1 MQKRCK
7 NKFNEGYA
15 LPSVLLVSLLVMTL
29 LLSIL
34 SIIYFTDRGTSR
46 LIEKQKLKLACYS
59 SVQMAL
65 ADSVLLFSD
74 SSNIRTENFDVLLK
88 TRQYGFW
95 REVIASSKGIID
107 SVKLRYLIGIQ
118 STENSYFD
126 NAIVISRPNLRAS
139 VAGNTKI
146 VGDILGTSDQIIIS
160 NIFGEPPIKKD
171 YHTGV
176 KKIDNKIKSQLMPDS
191 LFNTIAAVFD
201 NTHSEIIIENQYELN
216 QDELDIFEPVVVYS
230 ALNDLTINGTINSK
244 ETDEIL
250 LKTIGVLTIQ
260 ENTSVKYPALL
271 YSDSL
276 IIIESNCN
284 LQNIILHSKGPII
297 IHEGS
302 TFKNVQIFSED
313 SIYIDGAQFDYPSII
328 CLSVDD
334 TIAEKKNK
342 AIILENSIVNGS
354 ILLMTNTSGLSS
366 NRTKIRIDKKSKVQG
381 LIYSENNV
389 ELYGEVFGTVFT
401 FNFWYYKEPTEYI
414 NWLINVNV
422 NREKLNKW
430 FLLPAVFQNI
440 CEYQILKEEWIY

>member
-1 MQKRCK
+1 MIIKCK

-34 SIIYFTDRGTSR
+34 SIVYFTETGTSR

-74 SSNIRTENFDVLLK
+74 SSNIRTDNFDVLLK

-118 STENSYFD
+118 STENSYFE

-139 VAGNTKI
+139 VAGDTKI
-146 VGDILGTSDQIIIS
+146 VGGILGTSDQIVMS
-160 NIFGEPPIKKD
+160 NIFGEPPVKKD
-171 YHTGV
+171 YHKGV
-176 KKIDNKIKSQLMPDS
+176 KKIDNKIKSQLIPDS
-191 LFNTIAAVFD
+191 LFNNIAAVFA
-201 NTHSEIIIENQYELN
+201 NRNSEITNELN
-216 QDELDIFEPVVVYS
+216 QNEIDLFESGVLYS
-230 ALNDLTINGTINSK
+230 ALNDLAINGNIDSK
-244 ETDEIL
+244 ERDGIL
-250 LKTIGVLTIQ
+250 LKTTGALTIQ

-284 LQNIILHSKGPII
+284 LQNSIVYSKGPII

-302 TFKNVQIFSED
+302 TFKNVQIFSQD
-313 SIYIDGAQFDYPSII
+313 SIYIDGAHFDYPSII

-389 ELYGEVFGTVFT
+389 ELYGEIFGTIFT

-414 NWLINVNV
+414 NWLINVKV
-422 NREKLNKW
+422 DRDEVDKW
-430 FLLPAVFQNI
+430 FLLPAVFQEI